1 MPTRN
6 TNSPGRGRVLLLEDD
21 PNLGFI
27 LQEHLQ
33 LEGFE
38 VTLCADGVEGLKAYR
53 KGACILLLVDI
64 MMPAMDG
71 FTFARRVRSSDDLT
85 PIIFLTAR
93 SLKEDKVEGFR
104 LGCDDYV
111 TKPFSMEELMLRIRA
126 VLRRASPFA
135 QDGADAGPDLFD
147 LGMFVFDQG
156 KRLLRAGDTVRKL
169 TDRESELLRMLCLHK
184 NRVLERDV
192 ALRAIWGNDSFFS
205 GRSMDVFI
213 SRLRRYLAADPAV
226 EILNIHGR
234 GYKLV
239 ESVRSAGRAGA
250 EEKKPQA
257 ARAGRKTGKG

>member
-1 MPTRN
+1 MAKKKPKDEVR
-6 TNSPGRGRVLLLEDD
+6 SSVLLLEDD

-33 LEGFE
+33 MEGFA
-38 VTLCADGVEGLKAYR
+38 VTLCVNGVEGLKAYQ
-53 KGACILLLVDI
+53 KGKQALCLVDV

-71 FTFARRVRSSDDLT
+71 FTFARKVRGTDDTT
-85 PIIFLTAR
+85 PIIFLTAK

-104 LGCDDYV
+104 LGCDDYI

-126 VLRRASPFA
+126 VLRRTGSG
-135 QDGADAGPDLFD
+135 DGPGSATVPDQFTIGKFTFD
-147 LGMFVFDQG
+147 RSRRV
-156 KRLLRAGDTVRKL
+156 LRHGVSEQKL

-192 ALRAIWGNDSFFS
+192 ALNSIWGSDSFFN

-213 SRLRRYLAADPAV
+213 SRLRKYLASDQSL

-239 ESVRSAGRAGA
+239 EGG
-250 EEKKPQA
+250 
-257 ARAGRKTGKG
+257 G